1 MNNKNTYVAIMAG
14 GVGSRFWPASRTARP
29 KQFLDILGVGK
40 SLLQMTYERFLALC
54 PAENILIVTNAIY
67 RDLVMEQLPGITPA
81 QILCEPSRN
90 NTAPCVAYTAF
101 RLWAQDPKANFIIAP
116 SDHLITNESLFV
128 KTLEKALDF
137 TAQHKAIV
145 TLGIQPHSPHTGY
158 GYIQYEC
165 QSAGRTARRT
175 KRGRTQCPAPGHPL
189 YRKTGYRATAQEFL
203 SSGGYLWNA
212 GIFVWSA
219 TTILDAFRQH
229 ATDIYDILEKGI
241 LYYNTSQEQD
251 FIDREYPKTPNI
263 SVDYAILERSDNI
276 YTIPSDFGW
285 SDLGSWGAM
294 HSETVKD
301 AAGNVLIGDKV
312 MLYDVTDSLVRVPAG
327 KLVILKDLHDYIVVD
342 EGDVLMVFPKSAEQ
356 DIKKVTA
363 DVERQLGG
371 AFS

>member
-14 GVGSRFWPASRTARP
+14 GVGSRFWPTSRTARP

-67 RDLVMEQLPGITPA
+67 RDLVMEQLPDITPA

-90 NTAPCVAYTAF
+90 NTAPCVAYTSF

-116 SDHLITNESLFV
+116 SDHLITNEVLFV

-137 TAQHKAIV
+137 TARNKAIV

-158 GYIQYEC
+158 GYIQYDATPLEG
-165 QSAGRTARRT
+165 QSAEPKEGEPNALHRVIRFTEKPDIVTA
-175 KRGRTQCPAPGHPL
+175 K
-189 YRKTGYRATAQEFL
+189 EFL

-241 LYYNTSQEQD
+241 LYYNTSREQD

-294 HSETVKD
+294 HSETDKD
-301 AAGNVLIGDKV
+301 ASGNVLIGDKV

-363 DVERQLGG
+363 DVEKQLGG
-371 AFS
+371 SFS

>member
-116 SDHLITNESLFV
+116 SDHLITNEALFV

-158 GYIQYEC
+158 GYIQYEA
-165 QSAGRTARRT
+165 S
-175 KRGRTQCPAPGHPL
+175 PL
-189 YRKTGYRATAQEFL
+189 EGQPVEAKGDEPNALHRVIRFTEKPDNATAQEFL
-203 SSGGYLWNA
+203 STGGYLWNA

-219 TTILDAFRQH
+219 TTILEAFRQN
-229 ATDIYDILEKGI
+229 APDIYDILEKGI

-312 MLYDVTDSLVRVPAG
+312 MLYDVTDSLVRVPAD

-371 AFS
+371 SFS

>member
-54 PAENILIVTNAIY
+54 PAENILIVTNAMY
-67 RDLVMEQLPGITPA
+67 RDLIMEQLPGITSA

-101 RLWAQDPKANFIIAP
+101 RLWAQDPEANFVIAP
-116 SDHLITNESLFV
+116 SDHLITNEVLFV

-137 TAQHKAIV
+137 TRQNNAIV

-158 GYIQYEC
+158 GYVQYDAAPLDG
-165 QSAGRTARRT
+165 QSAAPEEGEPDALHRVIRFTEKPDAVTA
-175 KRGRTQCPAPGHPL
+175 KQ
-189 YRKTGYRATAQEFL
+189 FL
-203 SSGGYLWNA
+203 ASGGYLWNA

-219 TTILDAFRQH
+219 KTILEAFKKN
-229 ATDIYDILEKGI
+229 AADIYDILEQGMR
-241 LYYNTSQEQD
+241 YYNTPEEQA

-294 HSETVKD
+294 HDETAKD
-301 AAGNVLIGDKV
+301 AAGNVLVGDKV
-312 MLYDVTDSLVRVPAG
+312 LLYDVTDSLVRAPEG
-327 KLVILKDLHDYIVVD
+327 KLVILKGLHDYIVVD
-342 EGDVLMVFPKSAEQ
+342 EGDVLMIFPKSAEQ
-356 DIKKVTA
+356 GIKQVTA
-363 DVERQLGG
+363 DVERQMGS